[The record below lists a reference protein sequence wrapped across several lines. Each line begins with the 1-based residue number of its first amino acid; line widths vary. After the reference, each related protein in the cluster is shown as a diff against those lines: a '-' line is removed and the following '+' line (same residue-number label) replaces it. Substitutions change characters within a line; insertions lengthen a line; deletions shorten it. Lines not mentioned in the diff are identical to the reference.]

1 MLAFKHFC
9 DVTLACKD
17 DQTEGPSYYFSGRVP
32 WLLGYW
38 GRGQPYPQH
47 CEWCHHR
54 LPEAPL
60 HPTPLPA
67 GPPQHPRPGPRR
79 HRGQAQKERDRLRAA
94 RQQAA
99 LAAAPPPSL
108 TPTLAAAPVAP
119 SSPEALR
126 NTEKPNLD
134 ILNMSN
140 TSETRMEEEAPS
152 TPDHIDHEELPA
164 IRHIFKWNEDDI
176 DGSITE
182 ATRIHNEIGG
192 TGRCHFCDFTCDPNP
207 CKLQPWYSHVMND
220 HLEANHPEA
229 WEWFA

>member
-1 MLAFKHFC
+1 MIKQKDL
-9 DVTLACKD
+9 VTSSVA
-17 DQTEGPSYYFSGRVP
+17 EF
-32 WLLGYW
+32 LGCW
-38 GRGQPYPQH
+38 AIGGEANLTLNTVNGVTTVSFTTTLPGH
-47 CEWCHHR
+47 
-54 LPEAPL
+54 PEAPL
-60 HPTPLPA
+60 HPPPLPA
-67 GPPQHPRPGPRR
+67 GPPQQPRPRPRR
-79 HRGQAQKERDRLRAA
+79 HRGQAQKERDRQRAA
-94 RQQAA
+94 RHQAA

-119 SSPEALR
+119 FSPEALR
-126 NTEKPNLD
+126 NTEKPDLD

-164 IRHIFKWNEDDI
+164 TRHIFKWNEDDI

-182 ATRIHNEIGG
+182 ATRIHNEMGG